1 MARSGET
8 VFPPFP
14 VDVSQSSGTPINIT
28 ITLPSNK
35 YFNVTVT
42 AYNAYGNTTITFFIS
57 TFELYDIYVNSSDV
71 VCKFYPGSLTRG
83 CLVYI
88 TDTATNMTY
97 CKVVARSAHVQ
108 VNMSLCL
115 LTANGS
121 LNAGVYSIMA
131 YDIKSDGTV
140 PYVPAIMGA
149 IVTILGSVRTTGSST
164 SVMLSSM

>member
-1 MARSGET
+1 MGYT
-8 VFPPFP
+8 F
-14 VDVSQSSGTPINIT
+14 IC
-28 ITLPSNK
+28 
-35 YFNVTVT
+35 
-42 AYNAYGNTTITFFIS
+42 TTG

-97 CKVVARSAHVQ
+97 CKVVARSADIQ

-115 LTANGS
+115 LTANGF

>member
-1 MARSGET
+1 MGFT
-8 VFPPFP
+8 F
-14 VDVSQSSGTPINIT
+14 IC
-28 ITLPSNK
+28 
-35 YFNVTVT
+35 
-42 AYNAYGNTTITFFIS
+42 TTG

-71 VCKFYPGSLTRG
+71 VCKFYPGSMTRG

-88 TDTATNMTY
+88 TNTATNMAY
-97 CKVVARSAHVQ
+97 CKVVARSVDIQ

-131 YDIKSDGTV
+131 FDIKSDGTV

-149 IVTILGSVRTTGSST
+149 IVTILGSVRPTGSYT
-164 SVMLSSM
+164 AAMLLSKS